1 MPILITI
8 QFIFQKKKKLE
19 FKNTSNW
26 IIITDKINLDFPNI
40 LKIKFPLKISKLIEK
55 INIQVIKFKAKEKS
69 NIQIGKYILDTNSR
83 KLILNSNKINLTEKE
98 VNLVLFL
105 KNSSKPVNIQ
115 KLQVKVWGYKNSLES
130 HTVETHIHRLRK
142 KILTNLNSSNLIL
155 SNKNGYFLNK
165 SSENIQIKADYHSFF
180 IRLIFFNRV
189 WKICWKNH

>member
-1 MPILITI
+1 MIKQNLAIYSIPILYEILTELDADLNYNI
-8 QFIFQKKKKLE
+8 VYFLEKKKLE

-165 SSENIQIKADYHSFF
+165 SSENI
-180 IRLIFFNRV
+180 
-189 WKICWKNH
+189 